1 MNMNQKDIMM
11 GVVALN
17 SYVRYYVYDKTKT
30 NLERMYLDDR
40 DATMLAYKRQYG
52 IFEDYFTDFGEDG
65 IVDWFISLN

>member
-17 SYVRYYVYDKTKT
+17 SYVRYYVYDKSKT
-30 NLERMYLDDR
+30 NLEQIYLDDR
-40 DATMLAYKRQYG
+40 DATMLAYKRQYN

-65 IVDWFISLN
+65 IADWFISLN